1 MQSSPAHYGPK
12 TPQATNASNVS
23 ACLGHSRLRGI
34 SPNSPGFPRF
44 SSGID
49 PLDTAGPG
57 AEIAAGGVYH
67 GGVKTPASEL
77 TWPYIFQRLLG
88 REDLSQDEAAWAM
101 REIMAGAATDAQIAG
116 FLIALS
122 AKGETVAELL
132 GLTEVM
138 LDHAV
143 ALDIPGET
151 LDIVG
156 TGGDRLG
163 TVNISTMSSLVA
175 VGAGATVVK
184 HGNRGASSTA
194 GAADVIEAL
203 GVDLSLSVDKVI
215 QCATEAHITFLFAQG
230 YHPSMKY
237 VAPARKQLG
246 VPTAFNYLG
255 PLSNP
260 ARVTAQALGC
270 ASERMAPL
278 LAGVL
283 ADRGMRGLVFRGS
296 DGRDKITTSGPST
309 IFEVRNGSVQE
320 HQLQPQDFGIPLA
333 AVEDLA
339 GQDGVHNASIVRSLL
354 AGEKGPVRD
363 AVLLNAAAGLTAADT
378 QAEGHLFER
387 IAANMERAQE
397 SIDSGAAA
405 RVLEDWV
412 RVSRS

>member
-1 MQSSPAHYGPK
+1 M
-12 TPQATNASNVS
+12 
-23 ACLGHSRLRGI
+23 
-34 SPNSPGFPRF
+34 
-44 SSGID
+44 
-49 PLDTAGPG
+49 
-57 AEIAAGGVYH
+57 
-67 GGVKTPASEL
+67 
-77 TWPYIFQRLLG
+77 TWPYIFSRLLA
-88 REDLSQDEAAWAM
+88 REHLSRQEAGWAM
-101 REIMAGAATDAQIAG
+101 SEIMDGAATDAQISG
-116 FLIALS
+116 FLVALA
-122 AKGETVAELL
+122 AKGETVDELL

-138 LDHAV
+138 LDNAV
-143 ALDIPGET
+143 TLDIPGET

-203 GVDLSLSVDKVI
+203 GVDLALSVDKVI
-215 QCATEAHITFLFAQG
+215 QCAQQARITFLFAQG

-260 ARVTAQALGC
+260 ARVRAQALGC
-270 ASERMAPL
+270 ASAAMAPL
-278 LAGVL
+278 LAGVI

-309 IFEVRNGSVQE
+309 LFEIRDGAVEE
-320 HQLQPQDFGIPLA
+320 HQLQPQDFGI
-333 AVEDLA
+333 DLA
-339 GQDGVHNASIVRSLL
+339 PVEALAGRDGMHNATIVRRLL

-363 AVLLNAAAGLTAADT
+363 AVLLNAAAGLTAADP
-378 QAEGHLFER
+378 QADGHLFDR
-387 IAANMERAQE
+387 IATNMQRAEE

-405 RVLEDWV
+405 AVLEDWV